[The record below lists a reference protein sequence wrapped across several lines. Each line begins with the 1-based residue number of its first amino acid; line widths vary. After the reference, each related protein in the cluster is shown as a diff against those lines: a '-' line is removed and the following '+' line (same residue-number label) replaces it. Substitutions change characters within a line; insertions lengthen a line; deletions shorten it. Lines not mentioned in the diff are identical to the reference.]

1 MKAKPMNNLTKLVTL
16 VHNGLDLVP
25 YIMGGRQLVFGAA
38 LAAGLGAASEAAA
51 DNHIPGLEHLDP
63 TVAEKIATNYRGCI
77 QEALD
82 LSNNG
87 DGTIDADFFAI
98 SRDLCDES
106 MVAEVR
112 SANASV
118 EIAAITDNI
127 IAQMKR
133 EEGIVN

>member
-1 MKAKPMNNLTKLVTL
+1 MKKLTKKCIWL
-16 VHNGLDLVP
+16 HNEVDIIP
-25 YIMGGRQLVFGAA
+25 YIMGGRNLVFGAA
-38 LAAGLGAASEAAA
+38 LAAGLGAANEAAA

-63 TVAEKIATNYRGCI
+63 TVAEQIASNYRVCI

-82 LSNNG
+82 ISNNG

-98 SRDLCDES
+98 SRDLCDEG

-112 SANASV
+112 FANASV
-118 EIAAITDNI
+118 EIAAITDGI